1 MKMVKC
7 HLFLCCGIEHGDR
20 RLLSKRQLEST
31 APVQVPPPKRTATST
46 WSTPTPREA
55 PPKVEVK
62 CLGAV
67 DMGAFKENPGQG
79 NRVAFVWV
87 NDSPKRPQTALVTF
101 RIHPHYVWWIKLL

>member
-1 MKMVKC
+1 MRTSLQVKANKDLFRYKC
-7 HLFLCCGIEHGDR
+7 DNIYLYIYIYEDGEVSLFLGCGIEHGDR

-55 PPKVEVK
+55 PPKVAVK

-67 DMGAFKENPGQG
+67 DRAFKENPRQFG
-79 NRVAFVWV
+79 
-87 NDSPKRPQTALVTF
+87 
-101 RIHPHYVWWIKLL
+101 